1 MDIETNPFEVNLD
14 WQVDFNKANYIGKD
28 ALMKIKEEGITQRMV
43 GLEMGGAPITWYNSD
58 FYTVKDESGEN
69 EVGYVTSAF
78 YSPRQGC
85 NIALA
90 MMPIDQTA
98 NGTKLKTV
106 LPEDGPVDA
115 TIVPIPFVDPN
126 KAIPSQSLSS

>member
-1 MDIETNPFEVNLD
+1 
-14 WQVDFNKANYIGKD
+14 
-28 ALMKIKEEGITQRMV
+28 
-43 GLEMGGAPITWYNSD
+43 MGGTPITWYNSD
-58 FYTVKDESGEN
+58 FYIVNDESGEN

-78 YSPRQGC
+78 NSPRQGC

-90 MMPIDQTA
+90 MMPIDMTA
-98 NGTKLKTV
+98 NGTKLKVV